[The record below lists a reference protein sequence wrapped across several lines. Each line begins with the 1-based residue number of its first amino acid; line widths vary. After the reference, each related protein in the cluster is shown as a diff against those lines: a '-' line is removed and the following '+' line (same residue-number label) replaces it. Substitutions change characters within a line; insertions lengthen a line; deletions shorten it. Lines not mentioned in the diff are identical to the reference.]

1 MIFAF
6 SIRLGSLNRAK
17 KNLSLLKK
25 NLKFESNK
33 KIKTKIW
40 NSNNKS
46 KKSLENNKISQ
57 NKTTSKSNFKDSI
70 K

>member
-17 KNLSLLKK
+17 FFLSLLKK

-46 KKSLENNKISQ
+46 KNSLENNKISQ
-57 NKTTSKSNFKDSI
+57 NKTTSKYNFKTFD
-70 K
+70 